1 MKAVIVDL
9 SKDQAV
15 ALQEDGQ
22 FVKIK
27 NANYSI
33 GQEICLKA
41 QTIRFTKQA
50 AIAASAALVLLAGG
64 GFGTY
69 TWSNPYSYVSLDIN
83 PSIAYSLNEYDR
95 VISATGMNEEGEQ
108 IVEALGRSIK
118 NRDITTALSMTIEQ
132 LTAEAYID
140 SENTNY
146 LVIGVYSDDDTK
158 ANKLLNTVDS
168 FSPDETQLCSISTV
182 SVSKE
187 TKDAADELGIS
198 CGKME
203 LINEVASVSADVA
216 GVDPVVLADMSV
228 AELEQAKADA
238 LGTDNEDTISVASNT
253 DDTDAVSSDLKSA
266 EESDSVTSTTKDE
279 VSTNNNVS
287 TTKSDTTEN
296 SPVTSD
302 SALST
307 TNPTDNSTP
316 ASVSGP
322 NPAPD
327 TPANPSE
334 KPVVTPP
341 DNKPADNEPDNTSE
355 EKPNN
360 SSEKKDQNSSEKK
373 NNSSEKKPDQ
383 ASDEEEEIEEDASS
397 QTNDR
402 IDLEWFEPI
411 EDESFS
417 EDEYVIS

>member
-27 NANYSI
+27 NANYAI
-33 GQEICLKA
+33 GQEIYLKA

-50 AIAASAALVLLAGG
+50 TIAASAALVLLVGG

-203 LINEVASVSADVA
+203 LINEVASVSADAA

-238 LGTDNEDTISVASNT
+238 LGADNENTLTVASNT
-253 DDTDAVSSDLKSA
+253 DDTDAVSSDLKSV
-266 EESDSVTSTTKDE
+266 EESDGVSSTTKNE
-279 VSTNNNVS
+279 EPTNVS
-287 TTKSDTTEN
+287 TTKSDTAEN

-307 TNPTDNSTP
+307 TNPADNSTP

-322 NPAPD
+322 NPTPD

-360 SSEKKDQNSSEKK
+360 SSEKKDDNSSENK

-402 IDLEWFEPI
+402 IDIEWFEPI
-411 EDESFS
+411 EDETFS